1 MFRMSRKLT
10 TAEAAEA
17 IGIGRVTLQL
27 WIRARKI
34 KAPKTI
40 LRNGRGVRLW
50 AHADM
55 ERLRQTKEAF
65 YRKGQG
71 RKPKRKAKRQG

>member
-1 MFRMSRKLT
+1 MFKMSRKLT

-27 WIRARKI
+27 WIRAGKV

-55 ERLRQTKEAF
+55 ERLRRIKEKF
-65 YRKGQG
+65 YRQGQG
-71 RKPKRKAKRQG
+71 RRA

>member
-1 MFRMSRKLT
+1 MFGMSRKLT
-10 TAEAAEA
+10 TTAAAEA

-50 AHADM
+50 AQADM
-55 ERLRQTKEAF
+55 KRLRRTKEKL
-65 YRKGQG
+65 YRKGRG
-71 RKPKRKAKRQG
+71 RKPGRKVKR